1 MDIMEQG
8 QVILLNNNKCAKILC
23 DSGVVSKLLVNNKE
37 IFTRKLFFI
46 KEGILPEIG
55 KYYLSVTRRVR
66 NLLDKDYHTY
76 SANYNR
82 VSFVVKYDSSTVIK
96 DIAWLVIKIPANE
109 EIVDMRQFAGDNSLK
124 ELEKYSYVTP
134 NIVKSFFSGK
144 SKSVCCYLKNVF
156 FTYSSSVTCTIHS
169 VRITYTTKSG
179 KKVTKETRI
188 QITSIAKDYVI
199 EDICN
204 IGTEDTD
211 IDIGRGLL
219 FIFLGDIAG
228 KTNNIRMD
236 IMFESFYLYYKEG
249 TV

>member
-8 QVILLNNNKCAKILC
+8 QVVLLNENKCAKILC
-23 DSGVVSKLLVNNKE
+23 DGGVVSKLLVNGKE

-46 KEGILPEIG
+46 KEGILPSIG

-66 NLLDKDYHTY
+66 MLSDKDYHAY
-76 SANYNR
+76 SADYNR
-82 VSFVVKYDSSTVIK
+82 VSFSIKYDSSMAIK
-96 DIAWLVIKIPANE
+96 DVTWLIIEIPANE
-109 EIVDMRQFAGDNSLK
+109 EIVDMRQFANNNSLK

-156 FTYSSSVTCTIHS
+156 FTYSSSVTCTVHT

-179 KKVTKETRI
+179 KKVTKKTRI
-188 QITSIAKDYVI
+188 QMTSIAKDYVI

-204 IGTEDTD
+204 IGDEDAD

-219 FIFLGDIAG
+219 FAFLGDVSN
-228 KTNNIRMD
+228 KTDSIRMNV
-236 IMFESFYLYYKEG
+236 MFESFYLYYKEG
-249 TV
+249 TT